1 MDGGTQIVIEA
12 VRIVPPRPPRD
23 ARLDIVR
30 GLLQLSIFASHA
42 TGSVVGAWFIHG
54 AWGFS
59 DSSEQFIL
67 LSGFTLGSVFARKSA
82 RDGWAAA
89 ARDLLRRTFRLYRI
103 HLLVFALFGLL
114 MLAASLT
121 FLPGEAAAHGWLPL
135 LTAPAHAIPGV
146 ALMLFQ
152 PDFMGILPSFV
163 WCMLLLPPFAW
174 LSRRFGNAALL
185 APLALYAAAQISG
198 LMVPALPAGGGIS
211 FNPFAW
217 QLLYLTGAWLG
228 ARALPD
234 GQALR
239 LPPRWDRALTGFA
252 MAIVG
257 LGLWTKLSWH
267 GLLALPAPDPMTS
280 MIDWKPDLAPLRAL
294 HAFSLAWL
302 VARFV
307 PRSADWMDTS
317 PGRWLA
323 RIGRN
328 SLEVFCLG
336 IFLSWGAATFFRLV
350 PPMTAHLL
358 DLPLIVAGTLLL
370 GLFARRLERRRAT
383 GGNGAARQD

>member
-1 MDGGTQIVIEA
+1 MDGGTQIVIETL
-12 VRIVPPRPPRD
+12 RIVPPRPPRD

-67 LSGFTLGSVFARKSA
+67 LSGFTLGSVFARKQA
-82 RDGWAAA
+82 RDGWMAAA
-89 ARDLLRRTFRLYRI
+89 QDLLRRTFRLYRI

-121 FLPGEAAAHGWLPL
+121 FLPGEATAHGWLPL
-135 LTAPAHAIPGV
+135 LTDPLHAVPGV

-174 LSRRFGNAALL
+174 LAGRYGTVALL
-185 APLALYAAAQISG
+185 APLAVYTAVQGLG
-198 LMVPALPAGGGIS
+198 LMLPPLPAGGGIS

-228 ARALPD
+228 ARALRD
-234 GQALR
+234 GRALG
-239 LPPRWDRALTGFA
+239 LPPRWDRALTA
-252 MAIVG
+252 AAVAIVAAG
-257 LGLWTKLSWH
+257 IWIKLSWH
-267 GLLALPAPDPMTS
+267 GLLPLPAPDPMTS

-294 HAFSLAWL
+294 HAFALAWL

-307 PRSADWMDTS
+307 PRSADWMDTA

-328 SLEVFCLG
+328 SLEVFSFG
-336 IFLSWGAATFFRLV
+336 IFLSWGLATFFRLA
-350 PPMTAHLL
+350 PPMLGHVA
-358 DLPLIVAGTLLL
+358 DIPLIVAGALLL
-370 GLFARRLERRRAT
+370 GLYARRLERKRAM
-383 GGNGAARQD
+383 GGNGAA